1 MKKIFAI
8 VAVMAITALGFVPAI
23 YAQTNTY
30 YYQGTNRA
38 WMNAPVSQFVGK
50 EVRGINGETLG
61 TIQDFVM
68 DQNGRVQYALVSPS
82 TMSGRLVAV
91 PFDALTFSGPELG
104 YLSLNAT
111 PDQLANAPVYSL
123 NNLSNRAWNDS
134 VYRYYGVQPY
144 WYDQNPPYY
153 YGYAPQ
159 SQPMLP
165 NEQLATG
172 QTVPVE
178 KYHNQSAGYEGFW
191 NPGEEGLWHSGVNIA
206 PEDREAPNY

>member
-1 MKKIFAI
+1 MKKILAVFA
-8 VAVMAITALGFVPAI
+8 VLAITALGFVPAI

-68 DQNGRVQYALVSPS
+68 DQNGRVQYALLS
-82 TMSGRLVAV
+82 TNEAAGRLVAV
-91 PFDALTFSGPELG
+91 PFDALIFSGPELG

-111 PDQLANAPVYSL
+111 PDQLANAPMYSL
-123 NNLSNRAWNDS
+123 DNLSNRDWNDS

-144 WYDQNPPYY
+144 WYDQNAGYY

-159 SQPMLP
+159 AQPIVP
-165 NEQLATG
+165 NQSVPTG
-172 QTVPVE
+172 QEVPWQ
-178 KYHNQSAGYEGFW
+178 KYHNQAQDYTGTSHPGGEGIW
-191 NPGEEGLWHSGVNIA
+191 ESGAVV
-206 PEDREAPNY
+206 PPMERNY